1 MPVPQELLYT
11 KTHEWVRRPPAPAAS
26 FGEAK
31 RAGAQAGGVRGEVL
45 VGITS
50 HAQEELR
57 DVVFVELP
65 KVGRAVKQGE
75 AAAVIESVK
84 AAFDIYAPVS
94 GTISRVNDAVTKS
107 PQLVNQDCYGAGWLF
122 AITPSAANEL
132 AGLLSPE
139 TYRTQLQAETHS

>member
-1 MPVPQELLYT
+1 MKVPSELCYT
-11 KTHEWVRRPPAPAAS
+11 KTHEWARQE
-26 FGEAK
+26 G
-31 RAGAQAGGVRGEVL
+31 GEVV

-65 KVGRAVKQGE
+65 KVGKTVKQAGP
-75 AAAVIESVK
+75 AAVIESVK

-94 GTISRVNDAVTKS
+94 GRVTRINEAAAKS

-122 AITPSAANEL
+122 AIAPSAPEEL
-132 AGLLSPE
+132 SNLLPAE
-139 TYRTQLQAETHS
+139 TYAKQIEAH

>member
-1 MPVPQELLYT
+1 MQVPAELFYT
-11 KTHEWVRRPPAPAAS
+11 KTHEW
-26 FGEAK
+26 AK
-31 RAGAQAGGVRGEVL
+31 RDTKDVT

-65 KVGRAVKQGE
+65 KVGKIVKQAE
-75 AAAVIESVK
+75 PAAVIESVK

-94 GTISRVNDAVTKS
+94 GKITRVNDAAAKT

-122 AITPSAANEL
+122 AIEPSAPEEL
-132 AGLLSPE
+132 SKLLSADE
-139 TYRTQLQAETHS
+139 YAKQIQVQTH